1 MKISIAETK
10 DNWLVSFLHSAYVE
24 ISLKMLLGPVK
35 GQTCHLSDK
44 EKHIFDFA
52 FLNWKT

>member
-10 DNWLVSFLHSAYVE
+10 DNCLVSFLHSAYVE